1 VSFARPIVHLH
12 ALCWNEELM
21 LPFFFLHYDQFVDT
35 YFIADHG
42 STDRSMAIL
51 KRHPKVSL
59 RDFACNEASFVESA
73 RAHYDYCWKE
83 SRGVADWV
91 IICNIDEHL
100 DHPRLLRYL
109 LSCKTKG
116 ITIIHPLGFD
126 MVSTAFPRPSIA
138 LRHQIRLGM
147 RSPAFDKP
155 QLFDPNRIQETNFK
169 IGRHLAA
176 PEGQVVE
183 DRSGRIKLFHY
194 KYLGQA
200 YFMQRSAQ
208 LSTRM
213 KPLDVENQWAH
224 YHQKRDPEVAR
235 QLVDG
240 ALRKSVAVY
249 SPLLPLLLA
258 LQVLRDPSR
267 RRAVPARL
275 WERCF
280 VRFLP
285 ERLH

>member
-1 VSFARPIVHLH
+1 
-12 ALCWNEELM
+12 M
-21 LPFFFLHYDQFVDT
+21 LPFFFLHYDQFVDK

-59 RDFACNEASFVESA
+59 RDFACDEASFVESA
-73 RAHYDYCWKE
+73 RVHYDHCWKE

-91 IICNIDEHL
+91 IICNIDEHFE
-100 DHPRLLRYL
+100 HPRFLRYL
-109 LSCKTKG
+109 RSCKTKG

-126 MVSTAFPRPSIA
+126 MVSTSFPLPSIA
-138 LRHQIRLGM
+138 LRRQVRLGM
-147 RSPAFDKP
+147 RAPAFDKP
-155 QLFDPNRIQETNFK
+155 QLFDPNRIQEINFK
-169 IGRHLAA
+169 IGRHVAA
-176 PEGQVVE
+176 PVGQVVE
-183 DRSGRIKLFHY
+183 DRSGRIKLLHY

-200 YFMQRSAQ
+200 YFRQRSAQ

-213 KPLDVENQWAH
+213 KPLDVENRLAH
-224 YHQKRDPEVAR
+224 YHQKQDPEIAR

-240 ALRKSVAVY
+240 ALRTSFAVY
-249 SPLLPLLLA
+249 SPLLSFMLA

-267 RRAVPARL
+267 RRAVPAKL
-275 WERCF
+275 WQRCF
-280 VRFLP
+280 VRFFP